1 MNDVRKGRTMSRIL
15 ISGYYGFDNLG
26 DDTVLFG
33 ILSGIRKRR
42 PHAEMVVLSNQP
54 ERTRELF
61 GIPAYNRWNAFVIF
75 RELLRSDMLVMG
87 GGTLLQDVTS
97 PRSIL
102 YYLGIVALAKALRKP
117 VFFYAQGVGP
127 VTQALSKRLIQRVV
141 NRVDMITVRDD
152 KSRAD
157 LLSLGVNRPPI
168 HVTAD
173 PALVIDTNE
182 FPKEDGWKI
191 LSRYGLQPSTGNQ
204 GQPLAGIAVRNW
216 ATDHPYLQ
224 VLARVCD
231 DLVRRGW
238 RVVFIPM
245 QYPGDVGASR
255 QIAEQMQEA
264 SILLDEQFT
273 FRDISTIIAN
283 MDMIIGMRLHS
294 LILAALYDVPFVPL
308 SYDPKIDRF
317 VQRVGI
323 ETGLSVNTVTYEH
336 LKDRVFH
343 CIANL
348 DTLRQTMHQHMQAL
362 KREAEKSGELAVQF
376 LQS

>member
-1 MNDVRKGRTMSRIL
+1 MSRIL

-42 PHAEMVVLSNQP
+42 PDTEMVVLSNQP
-54 ERTRELF
+54 TRTRELF
-61 GIPAYNRWNAFVIF
+61 GIPAFNRWNTFVIF

-102 YYLGIVALAKALRKP
+102 YYLGIVALAKALGKP

-127 VTQALSKRLIQRVV
+127 VTQSLSKRLIQRVV

-152 KSRAD
+152 KSKTD
-157 LLSLGVNRPPI
+157 LLNLGVTKPPI

-173 PALVIDTNE
+173 PALVIDTDH
-182 FPKEDGWKI
+182 FPKEKGLQI
-191 LSRYGLQPSTGNQ
+191 LTRYGLKNASNKNQPILGVAIRQWS
-204 GQPLAGIAVRNW
+204 
-216 ATDHPYLQ
+216 TDHPYLE

-231 DLVRRGW
+231 DMVRMGW
-238 RVVFIPM
+238 KVVFLPM
-245 QYPGDVGASR
+245 QYPGDVGTSK
-255 QIAEQMQEA
+255 QIVDSMQEDA
-264 SILLDEQFT
+264 TLLDEQFT
-273 FRDISTIIAN
+273 FRDISSIIAN
-283 MDMIIGMRLHS
+283 LDLILGMRLHS

-323 ETGLSVNTVTYEH
+323 STGISVDSVTYEQ
-336 LKDRVFH
+336 LSNRVLH
-343 CIANL
+343 SIENL
-348 DTLRQTMHQHMQAL
+348 QTIKNTMHTRMQAL
-362 KREAEKSGELAVQF
+362 KEEAEKSGELAVQF
-376 LQS
+376 LQ